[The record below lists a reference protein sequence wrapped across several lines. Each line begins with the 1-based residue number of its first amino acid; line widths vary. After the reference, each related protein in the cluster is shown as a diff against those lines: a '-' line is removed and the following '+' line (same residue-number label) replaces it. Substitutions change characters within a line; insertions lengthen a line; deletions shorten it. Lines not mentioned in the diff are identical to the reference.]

1 MSTRSVPLQTTL
13 SQPNRL
19 TLQILKREPSGTS
32 VAVIPLAF
40 WTIGILLA
48 LAQAWIC
55 RYQVSSDSI
64 SYLDTSD
71 GVLSGSDWHRL
82 INSVWS
88 PLYPLLLG
96 IFRRIFN
103 ISAGSEIAVCHVL
116 NVGNNDKHRECM
128 RLGSTQYWAW
138 RPNRA

>member
-1 MSTRSVPLQTTL
+1 MGTRSVPLQSTL
-13 SQPNRL
+13 SQPNRP

-32 VAVIPLAF
+32 VAVIRLAF

-55 RYQVSSDSI
+55 RYQVSSDSS
-64 SYLDTSD
+64 SYLDMSD

-88 PLYPLLLG
+88 HIHSRWGFFVGYS
-96 IFRRIFN
+96 IFRLEAKLQCVT
-103 ISAGSEIAVCHVL
+103 S
-116 NVGNNDKHRECM
+116 
-128 RLGSTQYWAW
+128 
-138 RPNRA
+138 